1 MSAFVIAEAGVNHN
15 GSLEMAKELIEAG
28 AKAGADAVKFQTFRA
43 AEIVSRFAPK
53 AAYQQR
59 NTDDAESQLDMI
71 KKLELSI
78 EDHRILIEHARQNGI
93 EFLSTPFDLSSLRLL
108 VDDLGLRTIKIPSG
122 EITNAPFLVKIA
134 ATGCR
139 IILSTGMSTLGEV
152 ESALSMIAFGAL
164 APVGQPPGRA
174 AFEAAYM
181 SPLGQELLRERVVL
195 LHCSTEYPAPIA
207 DVNLKAMDA
216 MAQAFGLPVGYSD
229 HTEGIHISVAAA
241 ARGACLIEKHF
252 TLDKTLPGP
261 DHKASLEPDELSAM
275 IRAIK
280 DIGLALG
287 DGVKRPSMTELKN
300 RDVVRKSLV
309 AARPIAVGELF
320 SEDNLICKR
329 PGTGISPIA
338 YWNRLGTT
346 ASRDY
351 GADEL
356 VEE

>member
-1 MSAFVIAEAGVNHN
+1 MSVFVIAEAGVNHN
-15 GSLEMAKELIEAG
+15 GSLDMAKALIEVA
-28 AKAGADAVKFQTFRA
+28 AKAGADAVKFQTFKA
-43 AEIVSRFAPK
+43 TEIVSRFAPK

-59 NTDDAESQLDMI
+59 NTDDADSQLDMI

-78 EDHRILIEHARQNGI
+78 EDHRVLIKHARQKGI
-93 EFLSTPFDLSSLRLL
+93 EFLSTPFDLGSLGLL

-134 ATGCR
+134 ATGCQ

-164 APVGQPPGRA
+164 APVGQPPGKA

-181 SPLGQELLRERVVL
+181 SPSGQELLRKRVVL
-195 LHCSTEYPAPIA
+195 LHCSTEYPAPVT
-207 DVNLKAMDA
+207 DVNLKAMDV

-261 DHKASLEPDELSAM
+261 DHKASLEPDELSTM

-280 DIGLALG
+280 DIALALG
-287 DGVKRPSMTELKN
+287 DGIKRPSVTELKN

-320 SEDNLICKR
+320 SEENLICKR
-329 PGTGISPIA
+329 PGTGVSPMA
-338 YWNRLGTT
+338 YWSRLGTT

>member
-1 MSAFVIAEAGVNHN
+1 MSVFVIAEAGVNHN
-15 GSLEMAKELIEAG
+15 GSLDMAKELIEA
-28 AKAGADAVKFQTFRA
+28 AARAGADAVKFQTFKA
-43 AEIVSRFAPK
+43 TEIVSRFAPK

-59 NTDDAESQLDMI
+59 NTDETESQLEMI
-71 KKLELSI
+71 RKLELSI
-78 EDHRILIEHARQNGI
+78 EDHRVLIEHARQNGI
-93 EFLSTPFDLSSLRLL
+93 EFLSTPFDAGSLTLL

-139 IILSTGMSTLGEV
+139 MILSTGMSTLGEV
-152 ESALSMIAFGAL
+152 ESALSMLAYGAL
-164 APVGQPPGRA
+164 VPVDHPPGRA

-181 SPLGQELLRERVVL
+181 SPSGQALLRERVVL
-195 LHCSTEYPAPIA
+195 LHCSTEYPAPVA
-207 DVNLKAMDA
+207 DVNLKAMDV

-252 TLDKTLPGP
+252 TLDKKLPGP

-275 IRAIK
+275 IRAIR
-280 DIGLALG
+280 DIALALG
-287 DGVKRPSMTELKN
+287 DGIKRPSVTELKN

-320 SEDNLICKR
+320 SEENLTCKR
-329 PGTGISPIA
+329 PGTGVSPMA

-346 ASRDY
+346 ATRDY